1 MWKSFP
7 IQTSS
12 TPKGEECSRM
22 VDNFSYIRD
31 PDVEVSTWKDAPG
44 NVKQWCLSLWKDTFG
59 TLRPPVQDDDMLG
72 WIPAKAT
79 ITASYGQWIGETRS
93 RRVVYINHLFVDSL
107 CRGEGIASKLIHSIA
122 NEACTRWGKSQS
134 FLFEV
139 EHIPPSLLAIGATP
153 LCRYNYVWIP
163 FHSSNTPAWTP
174 SKLSLKSEKGFH
186 GKYPG
191 WLSYSNQSDTIVF
204 DSCGDIVWYTNFS
217 TLSTFDG
224 FLSNGSYC
232 RVFHPL
238 GSFAVFAQNMYFE
251 PSAFTHYLL
260 S

>member
-1 MWKSFP
+1 MAKELHPNLS
-7 IQTSS
+7 
-12 TPKGEECSRM
+12 
-22 VDNFSYIRD
+22 IRL
-31 PDVEVSTWKDAPG
+31 PMKHVHAGG
-44 NVKQWCLSLWKDTFG
+44 NPNRFCLKW
-59 TLRPPVQDDDMLG
+59 
-72 WIPAKAT
+72 
-79 ITASYGQWIGETRS
+79 
-93 RRVVYINHLFVDSL
+93 N
-107 CRGEGIASKLIHSIA
+107 
-122 NEACTRWGKSQS
+122 
-134 FLFEV
+134 
-139 EHIPPSLLAIGATP
+139 IPPSLLAIKATP
-153 LCRYNYVWIP
+153 VCRYNYVWIP
-163 FHSSNTPAWTP
+163 FHSSKTPAWTP

-224 FLSNGSYC
+224 FLSNGAYC